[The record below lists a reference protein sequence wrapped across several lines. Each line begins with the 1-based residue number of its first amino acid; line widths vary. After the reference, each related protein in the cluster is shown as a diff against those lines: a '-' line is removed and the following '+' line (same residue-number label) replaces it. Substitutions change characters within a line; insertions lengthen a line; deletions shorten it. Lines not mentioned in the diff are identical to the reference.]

1 MKIAVIAGTS
11 EATELIAALPAE
23 DIVTAFAATVYGK
36 EILAGQ
42 HCTVHVGRLDTEG
55 FRQALRGMHAVV
67 DASHP
72 FAQEVTKTVRQVCT
86 ELQLPYFRLGRQKM
100 TYAYDKLVL
109 EEAKEAAAGGN
120 TLSFYAENVP
130 EFAVRGWARIL
141 DTPDSRRLT
150 EPFQAHCIYAK
161 PPFSQADTEKLLR
174 EHQIAVLVSKDSG
187 KRGGVAEKIAAAKT
201 MQIPV
206 VLITAP
212 EESVHTIAE
221 VAAQLQ
227 QYRRNFYGTDLSEA
241 HGH

>member
-23 DIVTAFAATVYGK
+23 DTVTAFAATAYGK

-100 TYAYDKLVL
+100 TY
-109 EEAKEAAAGGN
+109 
-120 TLSFYAENVP
+120 S
-130 EFAVRGWARIL
+130 
-141 DTPDSRRLT
+141 
-150 EPFQAHCIYAK
+150 
-161 PPFSQADTEKLLR
+161 
-174 EHQIAVLVSKDSG
+174 
-187 KRGGVAEKIAAAKT
+187 
-201 MQIPV
+201 
-206 VLITAP
+206 
-212 EESVHTIAE
+212 
-221 VAAQLQ
+221 
-227 QYRRNFYGTDLSEA
+227 
-241 HGH
+241 